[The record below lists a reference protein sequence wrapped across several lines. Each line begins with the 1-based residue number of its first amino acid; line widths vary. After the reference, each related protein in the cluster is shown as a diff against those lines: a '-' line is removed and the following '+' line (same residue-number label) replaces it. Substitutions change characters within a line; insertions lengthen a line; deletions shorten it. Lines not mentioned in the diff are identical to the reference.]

1 MLADWNTLMSATKG
15 LLTIA
20 LVIAVSVLTA
30 TLTSALVS
38 FSKELATVVVVAG
51 IVTAMSLALFA
62 FGEV

>member
-1 MLADWNTLMSATKG
+1 MAHWNTLMSATKG

-20 LVIAVSVLTA
+20 LVIAVSVITA

-51 IVTAMSLALFA
+51 IVTAMSLAVFA

>member
-1 MLADWNTLMSATKG
+1 MAHWNTLMSATKG

-20 LVIAVSVLTA
+20 LVIAVSVITA

>member
-1 MLADWNTLMSATKG
+1 MAHWNTLVSAAKA

-20 LVIAVSVLTA
+20 LVLAITVLTA

-38 FSKELATVVVVAG
+38 FSKELATVVVVTG
-51 IVTAMSLALFA
+51 FVTAMGLAVFA

>member
-1 MLADWNTLMSATKG
+1 MAHWNTLMSATKG

-20 LVIAVSVLTA
+20 LVIAVSVITA
-30 TLTSALVS
+30 TLTFALVS

-51 IVTAMSLALFA
+51 IVTAMSLAVFA

>member
-1 MLADWNTLMSATKG
+1 MAHWNTLMSATKG

-51 IVTAMSLALFA
+51 IVTAMSLAVFA